1 MSRASFDQSLDWLRT
16 PDHRGLLR
24 QGLRGFEKEC
34 LRVGPDGRLSAAP
47 HAAAFGSALTHPSI
61 TTDYSEALLE
71 FVTPPLR
78 HSEAGIAGLAD
89 LHAFVLR
96 HAGDELLWP
105 ASMPCIIA
113 ADESVPIAQYGP
125 SNEGR
130 LRTIYRSGL
139 GLRYGRAM
147 QAIAGTHFNY
157 SLPADFWPAYQ
168 EQLGSRLGADAFRSD
183 CLMGLVRN
191 FRRWGWLVTYLFG
204 ASPAFCKSFRPQGH
218 ARLQSLNA
226 DTWYAPWSTSLRMS
240 DMGYRNTTQARL
252 SISVNSLA
260 EYLAELE
267 AALTTIEPRYEAIGV
282 VVDGDYR
289 QLNANI
295 LQLENEYY
303 SSIRPKP
310 KHKSPRLIA
319 ALRAGGIEYV
329 EIRTLDLNPFAAVGV
344 TAGQARLLEL
354 LLLACLLE
362 PSPPISPAEQEEID
376 QRELAVA
383 WEGRKPGLNLPH
395 QGGRIAL
402 AEFAR
407 EILDRLSAL
416 APLLDAD
423 GRGTGTD
430 KDDSAATTATLAAAA
445 EAVRDPAATLSA
457 RVLDGLDAGRRSF
470 FDWAFEIAVEQREQW
485 LRHRFE
491 TGRLAE
497 LEAIA
502 AASLQAASDLESA
515 AGPPFAEYLEA
526 LAAGVVA
533 GTDRARR
540 IL

>member
-1 MSRASFDQSLDWLRT
+1 MSRAPFDRSLNWLHAA
-16 PDHRGLLR
+16 DNRGLLC

-34 LRVGPDGRLSAAP
+34 LRVGPDGRLSMAP
-47 HAAAFGSALTHPSI
+47 HAPAFGSALTHPWI

-71 FVTPPLR
+71 FVTPPLKT
-78 HSEAGIAGLAD
+78 SEAGIDFLAD
-89 LHAFVLR
+89 LHAFVYR
-96 HAGDELLWP
+96 HAGGELLWP

-113 ADESVPIAQYGP
+113 ADESVPIAQYGS

-139 GLRYGRAM
+139 GYRYGRPM

-157 SLPADFWPAYQ
+157 SLPADFWPAYR
-168 EQLGSRLGADAFRSD
+168 EHRGSALEAVAFRSES
-183 CLMGLVRN
+183 LMGLVRN
-191 FRRWGWLVTYLFG
+191 FRRCGWLVTYLYG

-218 ARLQSLNA
+218 ARLESLNA

-252 SISVNSLA
+252 AISVNSLD

-267 AALTTIEPRYEAIGV
+267 AALTTVDPRYAAIGI
-282 VVDGDYR
+282 VVDGEYR

-295 LQLENEYY
+295 LQIENEYY

-310 KHKSPRLIA
+310 KSKSPRLIA
-319 ALRAGGIEYV
+319 ALRASGVEYL

-344 TAGQARLLEL
+344 APEQAQLIEL

-376 QRELAVA
+376 RRELAVA
-383 WEGRKPGLNLPH
+383 WEGRKPGMTLPH
-395 QGGRIAL
+395 RGGTTAL
-402 AEFAR
+402 AEIAR

-416 APLLDAD
+416 APLLDRD
-423 GRGTGTD
+423 G
-430 KDDSAATTATLAAAA
+430 KDYPAALAAAA

-457 RVLDGLDAGRRSF
+457 RMLDGLDGGRRTF
-470 FDWAFEIAVEQREQW
+470 FDWAFGIAASRREEF
-485 LRHRFE
+485 LARRFAP
-491 TGRLAE
+491 GRLEE
-497 LEAIA
+497 LEAVATASREEVAALEA
-502 AASLQAASDLESA
+502 AAE
-515 AGPPFAEYLEA
+515 PPFPEYLERL
-526 LAAGVVA
+526 LASGIGEGSRPAH
-533 GTDRARR
+533 R